1 MSEDS
6 DFKKYQ
12 DLLIRLDERTRSIAK
27 EIEQLQSEIEKIKQL
42 IKENRSLEQAELKLF
57 VTKEEFQP
65 LQRTLYA
72 IAFSIIMTVIGT
84 LVSLVVHKV

>member
-84 LVSLVVHKV
+84 LVSLAVHKV